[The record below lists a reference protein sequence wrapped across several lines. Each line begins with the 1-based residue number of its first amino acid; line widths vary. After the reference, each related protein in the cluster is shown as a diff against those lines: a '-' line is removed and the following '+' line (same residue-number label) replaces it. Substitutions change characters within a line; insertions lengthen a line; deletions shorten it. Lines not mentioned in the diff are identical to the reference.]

1 MTTAFKASRDVI
13 IRTESFS
20 EAVKFYA
27 SVLGLSISHQDP
39 NLVGFETGA
48 FCLYVE
54 KGRTHGPVFELL
66 TPDVAAAKA
75 RLLAARC
82 AVVEEDPAVPRC
94 YVRDPYGLTFNIGRA
109 PGK

>member
-48 FCLYVE
+48 F
-54 KGRTHGPVFELL
+54 
-66 TPDVAAAKA
+66 
-75 RLLAARC
+75 
-82 AVVEEDPAVPRC
+82 
-94 YVRDPYGLTFNIGRA
+94 
-109 PGK
+109 